1 MRKTLVISFAL
12 RNTYRVNGILYS
24 IKQIPLVG
32 RLLPEKL
39 YSVTALKLL
48 ANILSVLW
56 EVVSVFLGK
65 LIYFLTM
72 VLGIGLLYE
81 NAPAGGAFLHILLF
95 LTAIG
100 AYMNTSLFNPTR
112 DKYYAMILMRM
123 DARAYTLVNYGY
135 AMLKVVV
142 GFLPFTVLF
151 GLGRGVPLWLCL
163 LLPFAIAGVK
173 MTVSALELRSYEKS
187 GNVYNENKLRAHLW
201 AFAGVMLAAAYLP
214 PAFGFVLPLPVS
226 AALFLLFIPLGA
238 VAARKILRFAHYR
251 AINQQLLSQMLNQM
265 DSVKQLSKQTSEK
278 AISADTSI
286 TSRRK
291 GFEYLNELF
300 IKRHQKILWKSTI
313 RIAAI
318 CFVLSC
324 AAVIALY
331 LVPEA
336 RKDIN
341 EMMLIWLPYFTFIM
355 YAINRGTGFT
365 KALFMNCDHSLLT
378 YSFYKQPACIL
389 KLFRIRLREIM
400 KVNALPAI
408 VIGAGLSAILYVS
421 GGTDNPLNYAVLF
434 ISILC
439 MSMFFS
445 IHYLTIY
452 YLLQPYN
459 AGTEIK
465 SGMYQIIMSA
475 TYLVCFGLMQV
486 RLPILVFGIACIAF
500 CIVYSAVACVLVY
513 RLAPKTFRLRV

>member
-286 TSRRK
+286 TSRKK

-300 IKRHQKILWKSTI
+300 IKRHQKILWKSTK
-313 RIAAI
+313 RIAFI
-318 CFVLSC
+318 CGALACGLLLV
-324 AAVIALY
+324 LY
-331 LVPEA
+331 LAPELKPA
-336 RKDIN
+336 VN
-341 EMMLIWLPYFTFIM
+341 GMVLTWLPYFVFIL

-365 KALFMNCDHSLLT
+365 QALFMNCDRSLLT
-378 YSFYKQPACIL
+378 YSFYKQPGMVL
-389 KLFRIRLREIM
+389 RLFAIRLRGIIA
-400 KVNALPAI
+400 VNLLPAA
-408 VIGAGLSAILYVS
+408 VIGGGLALLLYVS
-421 GGTDNPLNYAVLF
+421 GGTDNPLNYAVLLV
-434 ISILC
+434 SILC
-439 MSMFFS
+439 MSVFFS
-445 IHYLTIY
+445 VHYLTIY

-465 SGMYQIIMSA
+465 SGTYRLVMAA
-475 TYLVCFGLMQV
+475 TYLVCFFLMQL
-486 RLPILVFGIACIAF
+486 RMSILLFGAMCIAF
-500 CIVYSAVACVLVY
+500 CVLYCIAACILVY
-513 RLAPKTFRLRV
+513 RFAPRTFRLRA

>member
-1 MRKTLVISFAL
+1 MEKIETWNAIVKEQCNIADKFIEIATDSLRLQTRMRFLCREVIEYLKEEGFEVILKDCYLPNLDIYNIYWENSTFGKAKKA
-12 RNTYRVNGILYS
+12 RDIVVNSQYDKLKACIK
-24 IKQIPLVG
+24 IKQKENPSLISIIG
-32 RLLPEKL
+32 INCC
-39 YSVTALKLL
+39 Y
-48 ANILSVLW
+48 
-56 EVVSVFLGK
+56 EV
-65 LIYFLTM
+65 I
-72 VLGIGLLYE
+72 
-81 NAPAGGAFLHILLF
+81 
-95 LTAIG
+95 
-100 AYMNTSLFNPTR
+100 
-112 DKYYAMILMRM
+112 
-123 DARAYTLVNYGY
+123 
-135 AMLKVVV
+135 
-142 GFLPFTVLF
+142 
-151 GLGRGVPLWLCL
+151 
-163 LLPFAIAGVK
+163 
-173 MTVSALELRSYEKS
+173 
-187 GNVYNENKLRAHLW
+187 
-201 AFAGVMLAAAYLP
+201 
-214 PAFGFVLPLPVS
+214 
-226 AALFLLFIPLGA
+226 
-238 VAARKILRFAHYR
+238 
-251 AINQQLLSQMLNQM
+251 
-265 DSVKQLSKQTSEK
+265 
-278 AISADTSI
+278 
-286 TSRRK
+286 RR
-291 GFEYLNELF
+291 N
-300 IKRHQKILWKSTI
+300 
-313 RIAAI
+313 I
-318 CFVLSC
+318 CFFLSC
-324 AAVIALY
+324 AAIIALY
-331 LVPEA
+331 MVPEA

-421 GGTDNPLNYAVLF
+421 GGTENPLNYAVLF